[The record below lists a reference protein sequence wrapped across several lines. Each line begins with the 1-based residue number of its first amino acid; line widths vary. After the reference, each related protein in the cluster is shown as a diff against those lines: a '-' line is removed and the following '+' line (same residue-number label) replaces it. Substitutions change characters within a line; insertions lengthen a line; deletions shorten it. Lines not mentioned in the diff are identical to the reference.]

1 MKEKFTIVEYIWV
14 DDSGLNM
21 RSKAKIIQGKVKD
34 VSELPDWT
42 YDGSSCGQ
50 ATTSD
55 SEIWLKPKVLFRDP
69 FRKGFGLLAICENF

>member
-34 VSELPDWT
+34 VSELPD
-42 YDGSSCGQ
+42 
-50 ATTSD
+50 
-55 SEIWLKPKVLFRDP
+55 
-69 FRKGFGLLAICENF
+69 